1 MMNSKHTST
10 IAFIDL
16 LFNMMLGFVF
26 LFIISFLLINI
37 PKQDEKISP
46 NVEFLIVMTWNGDQD
61 NDLDIW
67 VSGPSGIVSF
77 VIPQRGS
84 LFLEKDDLGMR
95 NDTYQLP
102 NGDVKKVLINQ
113 EVVKVR
119 GIEPGTYTVNV
130 HYYSYGMSR
139 EPVDSD
145 VTVSVTKIT
154 PFDIVFEGTQKMT
167 QRGQEVTFVNF
178 RVDDKGL
185 VTDINT
191 RKTPIVYNQ
200 DVNL

>member
-1 MMNSKHTST
+1 MMNSKYTST